1 MKYEKNYV
9 FYCLNKN
16 RYGDKNMFVW
26 LGLSGEGEKVAG
38 RISMVSERA

>member
-1 MKYEKNYV
+1 MYV

-26 LGLSGEGEKVAG
+26 LGLSGEGEKVWTY
-38 RISMVSERA
+38 